1 METAGA
7 RDIRYGEEFK
17 YMNDSARA
25 PAALPRK
32 RSEHWQVT
40 LLIGLSQLIVTTDFS
55 IVGVALPSI
64 GRELAVAADL
74 LSWVVAATSLALA
87 GFLIPSGRAAD
98 MFGQRRCI
106 ELGAALFAGASLLC
120 SLAPG
125 IGWLIAAR
133 AILGFGAAILAP
145 ASLSLIHTLLPEGP
159 VRNRALGLLGT
170 MQGFSLAI
178 GLLIGGA
185 VTSAFGWRAIF
196 LVNLPPILLIVVL
209 ARRVIPAVTVR
220 TAKQALD
227 VPGAVLVGLGP
238 SSVLASISMLNRRGW
253 DYAPGLMLL
262 AAATAT
268 VALFF
273 FVERRV
279 KAPLLPPRLFTFR
292 NVLGGNLATLLL
304 MGAIAGMFVLMSLLV
319 QQRYGLTALSGGL
332 AMMPYAAAVAIGGR
346 VVSMGMT
353 WATLK
358 TNALVGIVL
367 QIVAFA
373 LLSGAVPS
381 VNYVAGVMPGMI
393 CGGIGNAIAFVAL
406 MAVATETVPRQEQGV
421 ASGALLAAQQLGV
434 AIGVAIVLMGLS
446 SGGFTG
452 GFLTAGV
459 FGLSAMLVVAMATT
473 AIHRPG
479 GTPGHMSRP
488 GKGVRQC
495 DGDIG

>member
-1 METAGA
+1 VETKS
-7 RDIRYGEEFK
+7 RDIRCGEDLN
-17 YMNDSARA
+17 YMNESARV
-25 PAALPRK
+25 PAALPVK

-40 LLIGLSQLIVTTDFS
+40 MLIGLSQLIVTTDFS

-64 GRELAVAADL
+64 GRDLAVAADL

-120 SLAPG
+120 ALAPG

-133 AILGFGAAILAP
+133 AVLGFGAAILAP

-178 GLLIGGA
+178 GLVIGGA

-220 TAKQALD
+220 SVKQALD

-253 DYAPGLMLL
+253 DYAPGLIML
-262 AAATAT
+262 ATAT
-268 VALFF
+268 ATLALFF

-292 NVLGGNLATLLL
+292 NVLGGNLATLFL

-332 AMMPYAAAVAIGGR
+332 AMMPYAAAVAFGGK
-346 VVSMGMT
+346 VVSLGMT
-353 WATLK
+353 RATLK
-358 TNALVGIVL
+358 TNALGGIVL

-373 LLSGAVPS
+373 LLCGAVPS
-381 VNYVAGVMPGMI
+381 VNYMAGVMPGMI

-406 MAVATETVPRQEQGV
+406 MAVATEAVPRQEQGV

-459 FGLSAMLVVAMATT
+459 FGLSAMLVVATATR
-473 AIHRPG
+473 AIRRPG
-479 GTPGHMSRP
+479 GTSGHISP
-488 GKGVRQC
+488 QGPEAV
-495 DGDIG
+495 

>member
-1 METAGA
+1 MW
-7 RDIRYGEEFK
+7 RPK
-17 YMNDSARA
+17 
-25 PAALPRK
+25 
-32 RSEHWQVT
+32 EHGQVT

-106 ELGAALFAGASLLC
+106 ELGAALFAAASLLC
-120 SLAPG
+120 ALAPG

-133 AILGFGAAILAP
+133 AVLGFGAAILAP
-145 ASLSLIHTLLPEGP
+145 ASLSLLNTLPEGP

-178 GLLIGGA
+178 GLVIGGA
-185 VTSAFGWRAIF
+185 VTNAFGWRAIF
-196 LVNLPPILLIVVL
+196 LVNLPPILLIIVL

-220 TAKQALD
+220 SVKQALD

-253 DYAPGLMLL
+253 DYAPGLMML

-268 VALFF
+268 LALFF

-292 NVLGGNLATLLL
+292 NVVGGNLATLLL

-332 AMMPYAAAVAIGGR
+332 AMMLYAAAVAFGGK
-346 VVSMGMT
+346 VVSLGMT
-353 WATLK
+353 RATLK
-358 TNALVGIVL
+358 TNALGGIVL

-373 LLSGAVPS
+373 LLCGAVPS

-406 MAVATETVPRQEQGV
+406 MAVATEAVPRQEQGV

-459 FGLSAMLVVAMATT
+459 FGLSAMLVVATATT

-479 GTPGHMSRP
+479 GTSGHMSRE
-488 GKGVRQC
+488 GREAV
-495 DGDIG
+495 

>member
-1 METAGA
+1 VETEGA
-7 RDIRYGEEFK
+7 RDIRYGEELK
-17 YMNDSARA
+17 YMNESARV
-25 PAALPRK
+25 PAALPVK
-32 RSEHWQVT
+32 RSEHWHVT

-64 GRELAVAADL
+64 GRDLAVAADL

-98 MFGQRRCI
+98 IFGQRRCI
-106 ELGAALFAGASLLC
+106 ELGAALFAAASLLC
-120 SLAPG
+120 ALAPS

-133 AILGFGAAILAP
+133 AVLGFGAAILAP

-159 VRNRALGLLGT
+159 IRNRALGLLGT

-196 LVNLPPILLIVVL
+196 LVNLPPILLIVAL
-209 ARRVIPAVTVR
+209 ARRVIPVVTVR
-220 TAKQALD
+220 SVKHALD
-227 VPGAVLVGLGP
+227 VPGAILVGLGP
-238 SSVLASISMLNRRGW
+238 SSVLASISILNRRGW
-253 DYAPGLMLL
+253 DNAPGLMML

-332 AMMPYAAAVAIGGR
+332 AMMPYAVAVAFGGK

-353 WATLK
+353 RATLK
-358 TNALVGIVL
+358 ANALGGIAL
-367 QIVAFA
+367 QFVAFA
-373 LLSGAVPS
+373 LLCGALSS

-393 CGGIGNAIAFVAL
+393 FGGIGNSIAFVAL
-406 MAVATETVPRQEQGV
+406 MAVATESVPRGEQGV

-434 AIGVAIVLMGLS
+434 AIGVAIVLMGLY

-452 GFLTAGV
+452 GFLTAGA
-459 FGLSAMLVVAMATT
+459 FGLSAMLVVATATT
-473 AIHRPG
+473 TISRPG
-479 GTPGHMSRP
+479 GTA
-488 GKGVRQC
+488 GVSPEGREAV
-495 DGDIG
+495 